1 MLTTA
6 HVYDMRPE
14 ASDLLNL
21 AALCQRCHNTHDLL
35 SISQA
40 QPCFA
45 QRANGDGA
53 VMPQTDSTPPT
64 ATAGQ
69 TAATPQE

>member
-21 AALCQRCHNTHDLL
+21 AALCQRCHNTHD
-35 SISQA
+35 A
-40 QPCFA
+40 PYRKRN
-45 QRANGDGA
+45 RALHNGQMEM
-53 VMPQTDSTPPT
+53 VL
-64 ATAGQ
+64 
-69 TAATPQE
+69 